1 MEPKHQ
7 TEEEEYQ
14 EEEEGLFSILEIERQ
29 DWDEVENIRGQMEES
44 KCGVMTSKI
53 EKRQL
58 GKLSGQDGAV
68 RRKADE
74 DEEVPQENR
83 VLY

>member
-1 MEPKHQ
+1 METKNQ

-14 EEEEGLFSILEIERQ
+14 EEEEDLFSILELERQ
-29 DWDEVENIRGQMEES
+29 DWDEGKTYGAKGR
-44 KCGVMTSKI
+44 I
-53 EKRQL
+53 EKWSDDIKDRI
-58 GKLSGQDGAV
+58 KVSWDGAV

-74 DEEVPQENR
+74 DEEAPLENS